1 MEKTEQT
8 DEQIDEQTE
17 KEILYEIFRKN
28 KELVTVMQNVCEEF
42 EFEVAMYYAVV
53 KEESG
58 DYLSAK

>member
-8 DEQIDEQTE
+8 DEQTE

-42 EFEVAMYYAVV
+42 EFEVAMYYVLV
-53 KEESG
+53 KDEDG

>member
-42 EFEVAMYYAVV
+42 EFEVAMYYVLV
-53 KEESG
+53 KDEDG